1 MRPALVDLFRG
12 SAATS
17 IAHRA
22 VNEEIRYTRHG
33 LRKCAKPALNHDS
46 QSTSPAMPLIS
57 PRSIKRSVFS
67 RSVIRLMTRILTL
80 SAALLLS
87 GCGGS
92 GSNTVNPPAS
102 GNESI
107 ASTTESNTSSEEGW
121 VEGEFETPGNFRYL
135 CANPRTG
142 DDPATGSA
150 YLDAVGTTTDE
161 NNWLRSWSNE
171 LYLWYSE
178 IEDLDPAEYSTS
190 EYFDLM
196 KSFETTASGNPKD
209 KYHFTYDTEEWRQLS
224 QSGITAGYG
233 AELAILSSS
242 PPREVVVAFT
252 EPNTPAT
259 ASDVNLARG
268 TIIVEVDGVDVENGS
283 DTATLN
289 AGLFPATTG
298 ESHEFSVR
306 DLGETEPRTV
316 TIQSALITQD
326 PVQNVKVLATD
337 SGDVGYMLFNAH
349 LAPSELELID
359 AVESLSGAGVVDLVL
374 DLRYNGGGYLDIAN
388 ELAFMIAGSERAT
401 GKVFGE
407 IQFNDKHPSTN
418 PVTGAALEPELFH
431 TSARGFSASEGV
443 ALPVLN
449 LERVFVL
456 TGPGT
461 CSASESIINGLRGID
476 VEVIQIG
483 ASTCGK
489 PYGFYAFDNCGTTYF
504 SIQFRGTN
512 AKGFGDYTDGFSPT
526 NDPSPGT
533 ALPGCFVADD
543 FGHALGDPLE
553 DRLNTALAYRNNPD
567 CPALAKAAAANKL
580 TSTSDVLANG
590 KIEQPFIGSLGV
602 LSH

>member
-1 MRPALVDLFRG
+1 MARHNVHVSRCGQPENAIYKACSNESVKPMFIHDSTSTKRETVLISTRLFGRPALV
-12 SAATS
+12 
-17 IAHRA
+17 
-22 VNEEIRYTRHG
+22 
-33 LRKCAKPALNHDS
+33 KPVTTL
-46 QSTSPAMPLIS
+46 M
-57 PRSIKRSVFS
+57 V
-67 RSVIRLMTRILTL
+67 RLLGVV
-80 SAALLLS
+80 SAALLC

-92 GSNTVNPPAS
+92 GGSS
-102 GNESI
+102 GMQQLAPSG
-107 ASTTESNTSSEEGW
+107 TTGTTTAETGESSEQGW
-121 VEGEFETPGNFRYL
+121 VEGQFEEPENFRYL
-135 CANPRTG
+135 CANPRIG
-142 DDPATGSA
+142 EDPATGSS

-171 LYLWYSE
+171 LYLWYGE
-178 IEDLDPAEYSTS
+178 IEDRDPADYTTP

-209 KYHFTYDTEEWRQLS
+209 KYHFTYGTEEWRQLS

-233 AELAILSSS
+233 AKLAILSSS

-283 DTATLN
+283 DTDTLN
-289 AGLFPATTG
+289 AGLFPSTTG
-298 ESHEFSVR
+298 ESHEFLVR
-306 DLGETEPRTV
+306 DLGASETRTV
-316 TIQSALITQD
+316 TMESALITQD
-326 PVQNVKVLATD
+326 PVQNVKVITTD

-349 LAPSELELID
+349 LAPSELEL
-359 AVESLSGAGVVDLVL
+359 VEAAETLVGTGITDLVL

-401 GKVFGE
+401 GKVFSE
-407 IQFNDKHPSTN
+407 IQFNDKHPSIN

-431 TSARGFSASEGV
+431 TTAQGFSASAGT
-443 ALPVLN
+443 ALPTLN

-476 VEVIQIG
+476 VNVIQIG

-504 SIQFRGTN
+504 SIQFRSSN
-512 AKGFGDYTDGFSPT
+512 AKGFGDYTEGFSPANET
-526 NDPSPGT
+526 TSGT
-533 ALPGCFVADD
+533 TLPGCFVLDD

-553 DRLNTALAYRNNPD
+553 DRLKAALAYRETTN
-567 CPALAKAAAANKL
+567 CPAVAKAAAEYKRASRPRNVANDGIRRPSVE
-580 TSTSDVLANG
+580 T
-590 KIEQPFIGSLGV
+590 LG
-602 LSH
+602 LMHD

>member
-1 MRPALVDLFRG
+1 MKKRARPAL
-12 SAATS
+12 
-17 IAHRA
+17 I
-22 VNEEIRYTRHG
+22 
-33 LRKCAKPALNHDS
+33 HDTNAS
-46 QSTSPAMPLIS
+46 MRLIS
-57 PRSIKRSVFS
+57 VRPLGRSAS
-67 RSVIRLMTRILTL
+67 LAPTTHLTTRILTL
-80 SAALLLS
+80 IAAVLLGS
-87 GCGGS
+87 CGGS
-92 GSNTVNPPAS
+92 STNSVNA
-102 GNESI
+102 NLENMTATLES
-107 ASTTESNTSSEEGW
+107 STSSTEGW
-121 VEGEFETPGNFRYL
+121 VEGEFEAPETFRYL
-135 CANPRTG
+135 CANPRIG
-142 DDPATGSA
+142 EDPATGSA

-161 NNWLRSWSNE
+161 NNWLRSWSNK
-171 LYLWYSE
+171 LYLWYRE
-178 IEDLDPAEYSTS
+178 IEDLDPDDYTTP

-196 KSFETTASGNPKD
+196 KSFETTVSGNPKD
-209 KYHFTYDTEEWRQLS
+209 KYHFTYDTEEWRLLS

-233 AELAILSSS
+233 AKLAILSSS

-283 DTATLN
+283 DTDTLN

-298 ESHEFSVR
+298 ESHEFLVR
-306 DLGETEPRTV
+306 DLGTTEPRSV
-316 TIQSALITQD
+316 TMESSLITQD
-326 PVQNVKVLATD
+326 PVQNVKVITTD

-349 LAPSELELID
+349 LAPSELELIE
-359 AVESLSGAGVVDLVL
+359 AVESLVGAAIVDLVL

-388 ELAFMIAGSERAT
+388 ELAFMIAGSEQAE
-401 GKVFGE
+401 GKVFSE

-431 TSARGFSASEGV
+431 TSARGFSASSGA
-443 ALPVLN
+443 ALPTLN

-483 ASTCGK
+483 SSTCGK

-504 SIQFRGTN
+504 SIQFRSTN

-526 NDPSPGT
+526 NETSSGT
-533 ALPGCFVADD
+533 PLPGCFVPDD

-553 DRLNTALAYRNNPD
+553 DRLNTALAYRSNPD
-567 CPALAKAAAANKL
+567 CPALAKAAVAHKSA
-580 TSTSDVLANG
+580 STSDVRANG
-590 KIEQPFIGSLGV
+590 KIRQPFVGSIGL
-602 LSH
+602 LRD

>member
-1 MRPALVDLFRG
+1 MKKRARPAL
-12 SAATS
+12 
-17 IAHRA
+17 I
-22 VNEEIRYTRHG
+22 
-33 LRKCAKPALNHDS
+33 HDTNAS
-46 QSTSPAMPLIS
+46 MRLIS
-57 PRSIKRSVFS
+57 VRPLGRSAS
-67 RSVIRLMTRILTL
+67 LAPTTHLTTRILTL
-80 SAALLLS
+80 IAAVLLGS
-87 GCGGS
+87 CGGS
-92 GSNTVNPPAS
+92 STNSVNA
-102 GNESI
+102 NLENMTATLES
-107 ASTTESNTSSEEGW
+107 STSSTEGW
-121 VEGEFETPGNFRYL
+121 VEGEFEAPETFRYL
-135 CANPRTG
+135 CANPRIG
-142 DDPATGSA
+142 EDPATGSA

-161 NNWLRSWSNE
+161 NNWLRSWSNT
-171 LYLWYSE
+171 LYLWYRE
-178 IEDLDPAEYSTS
+178 IEDIDPDDYTTP

-283 DTATLN
+283 DTDTLN

-298 ESHEFSVR
+298 ESHEFLVR
-306 DLGETEPRTV
+306 DLGTTEPRTV
-316 TIQSALITQD
+316 TIESALITQD
-326 PVQNVKVLATD
+326 PVQNVKVITTD

-359 AVESLSGAGVVDLVL
+359 AVESLSAAGAVDLVL

-407 IQFNDKHPSTN
+407 IQFNDKYPSTN

-431 TSARGFSASEGV
+431 TSAQGFSASSGT
-443 ALPVLN
+443 ALPALN

-483 ASTCGK
+483 TSTCGK

-526 NDPSPGT
+526 NEPSPGT
-533 ALPGCFVADD
+533 ALPGCFVPDD
-543 FGHALGDPLE
+543 FGHALGDPFE
-553 DRLNTALAYRNNPD
+553 DRLNTALAYRSNPD
-567 CPALAKAAAANKL
+567 CPALAKAAVAHKSA
-580 TSTSDVLANG
+580 STSDVRANG
-590 KIEQPFIGSLGV
+590 KIRQPFLGSIGL
-602 LSH
+602 LRD